1 MTNREKEIIEKNLKS
16 FTKNF
21 GDVKIEKDSVTKG
34 FFIYYPANA
43 ESHIHYCENIY
54 HLDGWLWG
62 VVQGRNRREF
72 TGNCFLVIY
81 RKGEHKI
88 CFKNVIAESIEVSE
102 FKQFKGRIISFNYI
116 VHGIYGTEKLRNHY
130 LMELE
135 DSFDIF
141 GIHMKEHLEEVGA
154 YIV

>member
-1 MTNREKEIIEKNLKS
+1 MTDREKKIIEENLKS
-16 FTKNF
+16 FTNNF

-43 ESHIHYCENIY
+43 ENHIHYCENIY

-81 RKGEHKI
+81 KKGEHKI
-88 CFKNVIAESIEVSE
+88 CFKNVIAESIKVSE
-102 FKQFKGRIISFNYI
+102 FKQFKGRTISFNYV
-116 VHGIYGTEKLRNHY
+116 VHGIYGVEKLHNSY
-130 LMELE
+130 LLELE

-141 GIHMKEHLEEVGA
+141 GIHMKEYLEEEGA
-154 YIV
+154 NIV

>member
-1 MTNREKEIIEKNLKS
+1 MTKREKEIIEKNLKS
-16 FTKNF
+16 FTNNF

-72 TGNCFLVIY
+72 NGNCFLVIY
-81 RKGEHKI
+81 GRGEDKI

-102 FKQFKGRIISFNYI
+102 FKQFKGRIISFNYV
-116 VHGIYGTEKLRNHY
+116 VHGIYGAEKLRNSY
-130 LMELE
+130 LLELE

-141 GIHMKEHLEEVGA
+141 GIHMKEYLEEVGVK
-154 YIV
+154 IV

>member
-1 MTNREKEIIEKNLKS
+1 MTNREKELIEKNLKS

-88 CFKNVIAESIEVSE
+88 CFKNVIAESIELKSIR
-102 FKQFKGRIISFNYI
+102 GGTRIVSFNYM
-116 VHGIYGTEKLRNHY
+116 VHGIYGAEKFHSFH
-130 LMELE
+130 EITAE

-154 YIV
+154 NIV